1 MWPFNFLCSFF
12 LNNESGPLSSTVLFY
27 IIELPIELKLLY
39 SFSKFLCYNFSR
51 KFTKKPPHQT
61 AQRSFIEF
69 ILEPLYKVFA
79 QVVGDVDL
87 QLADSLAELGISL
100 TKEEMKLNVR
110 PLLRI
115 VCNRFMGD
123 FSGKLKIITLSFN

>member
-1 MWPFNFLCSFF
+1 M
-12 LNNESGPLSSTVLFY
+12 
-27 IIELPIELKLLY
+27 
-39 SFSKFLCYNFSR
+39 
-51 KFTKKPPHQT
+51 
-61 AQRSFIEF
+61 
-69 ILEPLYKVFA
+69 EPLYKVFA

-87 QLADSLAELGISL
+87 QLADSLAELGIGL

-123 FSGKLKIITLSFN
+123 FSGESYHPLHFIT